1 MLRRQQ
7 ETSET
12 PHHMGAAVTYAR
24 RYALFVRHCFGRLPI
39 SVTRRRF
46 ARTPIWLIV
55 SAIHFPERTLFTS
68 LVRAKL
74 GSDRPTTFVHVG

>member
-1 MLRRQQ
+1 MIRRQQ

-12 PHHMGAAVTYAR
+12 PHRMGAPVTYAR

-46 ARTPIWLIV
+46 ARTPIW
-55 SAIHFPERTLFTS
+55 ADRERDPFP
-68 LVRAKL
+68 RADAVDVA
-74 GSDRPTTFVHVG
+74 GPR